1 MDSLDTPPRAC
12 HCMTL
17 FSMSLWRYPVLYT
30 ITYYQLRR
38 HMALPNVQITSLAL
52 KCKEKPTTEK
62 EGPIMSDTTKLDQ
75 LPNWTPTKRK
85 LSPKQLSLA
94 LKKRRQAT
102 RVKEETETAST
113 EVPKISTQ
121 VKKKRQSILAK
132 NQHLNIEEPFV
143 MRYDRF
149 SLPEQDELLSHIQTK
164 FGHDAKADLTPFKD
178 IFTAPSVI
186 GVAPSD
192 IDSRIQQM
200 SDVGFTQEEIALLIP
215 GLPYCVE
222 IDFKSLYSLC
232 RLLEKYNIKW
242 RHFLSGESIHCL
254 IQGASSIETVSD
266 L

>member
-1 MDSLDTPPRAC
+1 MDSLDTPTRAC

-17 FSMSLWRYPVLYT
+17 FSMSLWRCPVLYT

-38 HMALPNVQITSLAL
+38 HITLPNVQITSLAL
-52 KCKEKPTTEK
+52 KCKEKSTADK
-62 EGPIMSDTTKLDQ
+62 ERPIMSDKTKLDQ
-75 LPNWTPTKRK
+75 LPNWTLTKRK

-102 RVKEETETAST
+102 RVKEEGETAST
-113 EVPKISTQ
+113 EIPKTSTQ
-121 VKKKRQSILAK
+121 VKKKRQSILTK
-132 NQHLNIEEPFV
+132 TQHLNIEEPFV

-200 SDVGFTQEEIALLIP
+200 SDVGFTREEIALLIP

-222 IDFKSLYSLC
+222 IDFKSLHNLC

-242 RHFLSGESIHCL
+242 RHFLSGDYIHCL
-254 IQGASSIETVSD
+254 IQGASSVETVSD